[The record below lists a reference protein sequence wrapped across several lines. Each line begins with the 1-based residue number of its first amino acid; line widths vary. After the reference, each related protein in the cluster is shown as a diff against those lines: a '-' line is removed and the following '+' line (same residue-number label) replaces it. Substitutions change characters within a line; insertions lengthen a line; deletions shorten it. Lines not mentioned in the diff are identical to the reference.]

1 MRSHSPTWRNVPPF
15 RSTERSA
22 HSIRFLRFIHR
33 RPLSLHEPYRSD
45 AHQHALRKRNLLRKR
60 KAGRTS
66 SFGNS
71 AGLNARRP
79 FEAEKRIAAL
89 LIKAVRVRRS
99 CASGIAFNISFQSV
113 SSAISGKRTGKYQRE
128 QKRYASG
135 KGNKNKASGIV
146 TTCLVSG
153 GVAPSKSE
161 LSADAISS
169 SEIVCVPC

>member
-1 MRSHSPTWRNVPPF
+1 M
-15 RSTERSA
+15 
-22 HSIRFLRFIHR
+22 
-33 RPLSLHEPYRSD
+33 
-45 AHQHALRKRNLLRKR
+45 LRKR

-128 QKRYASG
+128 QKRYVSG

-153 GVAPSKSE
+153 GPEGDRTLEPLGCEPNALPAE
-161 LSADAISS
+161 LQAHLFHSSPCEQAYYITAAAFCQRISP
-169 SEIVCVPC
+169 EFP